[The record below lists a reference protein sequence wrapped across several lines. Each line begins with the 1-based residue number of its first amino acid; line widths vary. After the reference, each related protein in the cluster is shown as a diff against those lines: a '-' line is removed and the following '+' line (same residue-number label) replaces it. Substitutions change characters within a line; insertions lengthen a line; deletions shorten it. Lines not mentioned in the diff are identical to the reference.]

1 MEIAQYSLADQIYPV
16 APDGALSQDQLL
28 TLYPVST
35 TGGDLQP
42 INTVTPINTAP
53 SVLYMSAPDP
63 ATYTDTQS
71 LFSPSPEPIPATQSS
86 DVLQTP
92 AEQLIQQTG
101 TTQANDTA
109 DYVDAVLQFK
119 DKVTKQDVAVS
130 GQLID
135 QATGDVL
142 STITDSFEA
151 NIQIAGVPPNQ
162 LRVVFSAPGYKI
174 VNATLDTLLV
184 VPNPIQ
190 VYFERS
196 GVKLPWLEIAA
207 LFALI
212 AFARKKKKEVGAVT
226 FDDVKPWLYIGGGL
240 LAFSVV
246 KKTLEALGIWKSADT
261 KAIDQ
266 AVNDPNSFW
275 NPNYWTTVK
284 PAGAAWS
291 FAWTWD
297 QAAAVAKTI
306 YDAFGYFGDEAS
318 TVKGA
323 FRQCKTQA
331 NASYLCYVFYQTYH
345 QDMLDY
351 LRNGKGVAFWN
362 GLSDSDIAEINNY
375 VNGLIKY

>member
-1 MEIAQYSLADQIYPV
+1 MEVAQYSTADQIYPV
-16 APDGALSQDQLL
+16 ATDGALSQDQLL
-28 TLYPVST
+28 TLYPASGGGGGLVPLT
-35 TGGDLQP
+35 TT
-42 INTVTPINTAP
+42 TVNNPAP
-53 SVLYMSAPDP
+53 SVLYASAPDP
-63 ATYTDTQS
+63 TTYTDTQS
-71 LFSPSPEPIPATQSS
+71 LFSPSPTPAPVQSS

-101 TTQANDTA
+101 TTSTNDTA
-109 DYVDAVLQFK
+109 DYIDAILQFK

-151 NIQIAGVPPNQ
+151 NIQMAGVPPKQ
-162 LRVVFSAPGYKI
+162 LRVVFSAPGYKV
-174 VNATLDTLLV
+174 VNVTLDTLLV

-190 VYFERS
+190 VYFEKS

-246 KKTLEALGIWKSADT
+246 KKTLEALGIWKSPAT

-275 NPNYWTTVK
+275 NPNFWTTVK

-331 NASYLCYVFYQTYH
+331 NASYLCYVFYQTYQ

-362 GLSDSDIAEINNY
+362 GLSDSDIEEINNY
-375 VNGLIKY
+375 INGLIKY